1 MRVLRHRSPR
11 SRLIQLVGV
20 ALLLSAAACTKAT
33 PGELG
38 PVAITVDAAA
48 NRHAINPYIYGINF
62 GTTAMLQD
70 LRVPLNR
77 SGGNSASAYNW
88 RLDARNAGRDWY
100 YESLPVNPADINDQ
114 FGDRFVALT
123 QAAGATPIITISMLG
138 RVATLS
144 RARERLA
151 SFSIAKYGLQQ
162 NYDVDGLADAGNGI
176 LRDGTQVVNDPND
189 ATVPDDPASQQARVA
204 ALVQQFGPARSGGVR
219 YYAMDNEPSLW
230 QLIHNDVHPTGPH
243 ASEIAAKVIAYS
255 RAVKAADP
263 GAQVLAPEEW
273 GWNGYQY
280 SGFDQQHSI
289 KHGYAQAP
297 DRARETGGMAYVPWL
312 LTQWKK
318 AGRPVDIFSLH
329 FYPQSGEYEEA
340 ANGNSQK
347 IALMRN
353 RSTRNLWDTNYKDPT
368 WINSVVALIPMMRQ
382 WVDTYYYPGT
392 PIAIT
397 EYNWGADTRMNGATA
412 QADVLGIFGREKL
425 DMATRWGTLDP
436 AMPVYKAIKLYRNY
450 DGHGGAFGS
459 TSVAATVP
467 DPDTVSAFAALRDT
481 DGAMTVVVINKQLD
495 SAAKANVSLANFTG
509 AGSGEVWQL
518 VNNELTRGPDVTYT
532 GNSLQVELPP
542 QSIKLLVLRGTA
554 QPPLPPAAA
563 GAKPAAKSAVKPVN

>member
-11 SRLIQLVGV
+11 SRLIQLVGA
-20 ALLLSAAACTKAT
+20 ALLLSAAACTKAK

-38 PVAITVDAAA
+38 PVAIAVDAAA

-62 GTTAMLQD
+62 GTTAMMQD

-162 NYDVDGLADAGNGI
+162 NYDVDGMADAGNGI

-353 RSTRNLWDTNYKDPT
+353 RSTRNLWDPNYKDPT

-450 DGHGGAFGS
+450 DGRGGAFGA

-495 SAAKANVSLANFTG
+495 SAAKANISLANFTG
-509 AGSGEVWQL
+509 SGSSEVWQL
-518 VNNELTRGPDVTYT
+518 VNNELTRGPDVAYS
-532 GNSLQVELPP
+532 GNALQVDLPP
-542 QSIKLLVLRGTA
+542 QSIKLFVLRGTA
-554 QPPLPPAAA
+554 QPPLPPAVA
-563 GAKPAAKSAVKPVN
+563 GAKPATKSVN

>member
-38 PVAITVDAAA
+38 PVAIAVDAAA

-230 QLIHNDVHPTGPH
+230 QLIHNDVHPIGPH

-518 VNNELTRGPDVTYT
+518 VNNELTRGPDVTYS
-532 GNSLQVELPP
+532 GNTLQVELPP